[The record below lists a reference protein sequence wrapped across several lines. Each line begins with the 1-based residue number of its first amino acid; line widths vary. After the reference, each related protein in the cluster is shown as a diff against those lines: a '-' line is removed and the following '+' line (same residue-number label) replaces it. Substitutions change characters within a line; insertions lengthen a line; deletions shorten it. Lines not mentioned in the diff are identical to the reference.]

1 MKGNRAVKI
10 VVDVAM
16 SVVLVATMATA
27 LVQEV
32 PHEWLGIALFV
43 LMVTH
48 VVLNRKWILG
58 VFRSHRKAPYLL
70 HLILIVALLVCLV
83 GMIASSLVL
92 SKYVF
97 GFLPALPGA
106 SWARRIHMLFSYW
119 LFVLAFAHSGLHVR
133 ISRRMAPWKLWSLR
147 VAAVAVGAYGAYAFV
162 QLGMFAYLT
171 GQVQF
176 AMVDLNTPLAVTF
189 ARYAGVAA
197 LVAIVFHGVQV
208 ALTAA
213 GRRGRVQGKRVN
225 DQEGRAA

>member
-1 MKGNRAVKI
+1 
-10 VVDVAM
+10 M
-16 SVVLVATMATA
+16 SAVLVATMATA

-32 PHEWLGIALFV
+32 PHEWLGMALFV
-43 LMVTH
+43 LMVSH
-48 VVLNRKWILG
+48 AVLNRKWLLG
-58 VFRSHRKAPYLL
+58 VMRSRRKASYAL
-70 HLILIVALLVCLV
+70 HLVLIVGLLVCLV

-92 SKYVF
+92 SKHVF

-119 LFVLAFAHSGLHVR
+119 MFVLAFAHSGLHVR
-133 ISRRMAPWKLWSLR
+133 VPRRMAPWKLWFLR
-147 VAAVAVGAYGAYAFV
+147 VAAVAVGAYGAYAIV

-176 AMVDLNTPLAVTF
+176 AMVDFNTPLAITF
-189 ARYAGVAA
+189 LRYAGVAA

-213 GRRGRVQGKRVN
+213 GRRGRAQGKRVN
-225 DQEGRAA
+225 DQEGGAA